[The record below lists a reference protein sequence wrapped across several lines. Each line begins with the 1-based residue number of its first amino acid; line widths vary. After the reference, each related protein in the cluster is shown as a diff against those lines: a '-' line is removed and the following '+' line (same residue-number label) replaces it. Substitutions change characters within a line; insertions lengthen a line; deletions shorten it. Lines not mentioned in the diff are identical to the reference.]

1 MEIGRLKRSWGNDS
15 RIRINL
21 ASTDE
26 CTRDEVT
33 RLWSRQWLCLLAV
46 SHSTHQ
52 HGIHGC
58 TGDTFSKHTTI
69 IKSATCCTRVARNRP
84 SALPRNVFFTNI
96 KSYHSTP
103 WDFESNSSNLHMSSF
118 NCGVVTLAFTWLSL
132 YACMV
137 DDRQEIKQVGMMWQL
152 NTLAE
157 HMSGIIGLASWAWR
171 HLPSDA

>member
-1 MEIGRLKRSWGNDS
+1 MTVEYTSIWQA
-15 RIRINL
+15 RINK
-21 ASTDE
+21 
-26 CTRDEVT
+26 CTRDRVT

-46 SHSTHQ
+46 GHSTHQ

-69 IKSATCCTRVARNRP
+69 IINLPPVALVWHATVRRLFQEMCSSQISSHITAHPEILNPTRVICTFA
-84 SALPRNVFFTNI
+84 
-96 KSYHSTP
+96 
-103 WDFESNSSNLHMSSF
+103 SF
-118 NCGVVTLAFTWLSL
+118 YCGVVTLACTWLSL

-137 DDRQEIKQVGMMWQL
+137 DDRQEIKQVEIMWQL

-171 HLPSDA
+171 HLAFEAWRPRTQTL